1 MKASFLLLGG
11 WCVLTATTANA
22 WGAPKANVVSS
33 AKKSKAAK
41 TPLAKAPLTK
51 APLAKALDYEKLRR
65 SLKVD
70 PLLSIESVRRDVAS
84 NAGRVVEARGI
95 VSGTMSVAGT
105 RSVVLRLDDASTL
118 TFALPAPVTTAAA
131 TNSAPSTAVASTEVT
146 STATPIFPGSEL
158 LQPGARVRVL
168 LLVVASGN
176 ALGDAASDAQNGAAI
191 EASFTPL
198 AVATAPKIASF
209 VGDGTVVISSE
220 GEEAPLSGSS
230 VPNPVPPM
238 TGRPR
243 ASIIPEPPPAQPPA
257 IVATRPGI
265 DPDANDF
272 ESQKP
277 AYKNLVRRFNS
288 KLSDA
293 QVDEIA
299 TALLRAGYENSMDPR
314 FLAAIIATESDFD
327 IYCLSGSGAMGLG
340 QLMPFN
346 LKEARITNA
355 WNPTQNVLGTAR
367 LLRGHLNDY
376 RNRPDGTLLAVA
388 AYNAG
393 PGAVRRAGYRV
404 PPGKQVQRYVRKV
417 YNRYREFAPDMFK

>member
-1 MKASFLLLGG
+1 MKTSFLVIGG
-11 WCVLTATTANA
+11 LSVLAAANTEVS
-22 WGAPKANVVSS
+22 GAPVVRVVAS
-33 AKKSKAAK
+33 AKKSK
-41 TPLAKAPLTK
+41 PKA
-51 APLAKALDYEKLRR
+51 AKALDYEKLRR

-70 PLLSIESVRRDVAS
+70 PLLSAASVRRDVAS
-84 NAGRVVEARGI
+84 HAGRVIEVRGT
-95 VSGTMSVAGT
+95 VSGTMSVAGVQ
-105 RSVVLRLDDASTL
+105 SVVLRSDDASTV
-118 TFALPAPVTTAAA
+118 TFSLPTPVA
-131 TNSAPSTAVASTEVT
+131 TDHSASSAASTSVPPT
-146 STATPIFPGSEL
+146 SVSPIFPGSEL
-158 LQPGARVRVL
+158 LRPGARVRVL
-168 LLVVASGN
+168 LLVVA
-176 ALGDAASDAQNGAAI
+176 LGDASTGDASTTQDGAASLAASPV

-198 AVATAPKIASF
+198 AVATAPKLAPAIS
-209 VGDGTVVISSE
+209 DGTVVISAE
-220 GEEAPLSGSS
+220 GEQSPMFGTN

-243 ASIIPEPPPAQPPA
+243 AARIPEPPPAQPPS

-265 DPDANDF
+265 DPDAGEAMED
-272 ESQKP
+272 QKP
-277 AYKNLVRRFNS
+277 AYKNLVRRFNR

-299 TALLRAGYENSMDPR
+299 TALLQAGYQNGMDPR
-314 FLAAIIATESDFD
+314 FLAAIIAVESDFD

-340 QLMPFN
+340 QIMPFN

-355 WNPTQNVLGTAR
+355 WNPTQNVMGTAR

-376 RNRPDGTLLAVA
+376 RNRSDGVLLAVA

-404 PPGKQVQRYVRKV
+404 PPGKQVQRYVVKV